1 MKKKETRGT
10 RQLDSRITGWLVVEG
25 VGESWLELKEMSRS
39 PPLGLGALGPGAAI
53 SRVSA

>member
-25 VGESWLELKEMSRS
+25 VGLSWLELKEMSLS
-39 PPLGLGALGPGAAI
+39 PPLRLVALWPGAAM